1 MKKNYLIKVLAVAAV
16 LSMTA
21 CGNQKAAETEQ
32 SKATAQE
39 EQSTKKE
46 ETTQAQA
53 DTEGEKGKEE
63 VKEMEKDAMRGTV
76 NLAAA
81 ASLEKSFTD
90 RLIPMFNEKYP
101 DIQIVGSYDS
111 SGKLQTQIE
120 EGAEIDL
127 FFSAAMKQM
136 DALKE
141 AGMMDEQS
149 ITQLLENKIV
159 MIVPK
164 GEESAYAKFEDLSS
178 AQTIAIGDPES
189 VPAGQY
195 AKEAL
200 ENLGIWEAV
209 LAKASLG
216 TNVTEVL
223 NWVAEGSAN
232 AGIVY
237 ATDAAKMADK
247 VSVIAS
253 APEGSV
259 KAVIYPVGIL
269 KASKN
274 AEAAKLFLE
283 FLKSEEAL
291 QVFKESGFS
300 IYQP

>member
-1 MKKNYLIKVLAVAAV
+1 MKKNYLIRILAVAAV

-21 CGNQKAAETEQ
+21 CSNQKADETEQ
-32 SKATAQE
+32 SREAVQE
-39 EQSTKKE
+39 EQSTKSE
-46 ETTQAQA
+46 ETRTQA

-63 VKEMEKDAMRGTV
+63 VKETEKNMMSGTV

-90 RLIPMFNEKYP
+90 RLIPMFNVSYP

-120 EGAEIDL
+120 EGADIDL

-141 AGMMDEQS
+141 GGMMDEQS

-164 GEESAYAKFEDLSS
+164 GEEAAYTKFEDVSV
-178 AQTIAIGDPES
+178 AQTVAIGDPES

-200 ENLGIWEAV
+200 ENLGIWEEV

-247 VSVIAS
+247 VSVIAA

-259 KAVIYPVGIL
+259 KAVIYPAGIL
-269 KASKN
+269 KESKN

-283 FLKSEEAL
+283 FLQSDEAL

-300 IYQP
+300 IYKR